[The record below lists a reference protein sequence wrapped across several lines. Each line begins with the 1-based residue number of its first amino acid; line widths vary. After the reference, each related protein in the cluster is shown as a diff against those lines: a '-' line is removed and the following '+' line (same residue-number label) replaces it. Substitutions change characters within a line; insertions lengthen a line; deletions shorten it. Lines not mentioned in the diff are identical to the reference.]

1 MSLDTI
7 SCPICGSSNNKTL
20 FKSKDFRLKTTSE
33 IFNIVKC
40 FDCSFLFLN
49 PRPEIDKIGEAYT
62 SDFNKSDQSFLY
74 KIIEP
79 IFNLAQKSTIRML
92 KSYKKNGKILDI
104 GCGNGTFMLAMQNSG
119 YDVWG
124 VEFNKD
130 AKKYTDNSLK
140 DRIFYDDIK
149 ECNFPP
155 KNFDIITMFHSLEH
169 IYNINDLLVEVR
181 RIIKDDGVLFICV
194 PDADFFE
201 FRLFGPYNYN
211 LEVPRHLY
219 FFTPKSLREL
229 LQRKGFISG
238 RLLNKSI
245 FELILSPASLYHVV
259 WNFFDDKKILIN
271 NIVKNITFIPLV
283 IARFFLCIFFIFNRQ
298 NIEMVCQRSKTDA
311 LRNYL

>member
-7 SCPICGSSNNKTL
+7 SCPICGSNRNKVI

-40 FDCSFLFLN
+40 VDCSFIFLN
-49 PRPEIDKIGEAYT
+49 PRPKIDKIGEAYT

-79 IFNLAQKSTIRML
+79 FFRLAQKSTIKML
-92 KSYKKNGKILDI
+92 KRYKKNGNILDV

-130 AKKYTDNSLK
+130 AKKYADNSLK
-140 DRIFYDDIK
+140 GHIFYDDIK

-155 KNFDIITMFHSLEH
+155 KNFDIVTMFHSLEH
-169 IYNINDLLVEVR
+169 IYDINDLLVEVR
-181 RIIKDDGVLFICV
+181 RIIKDDGILFICV

-211 LEVPRHLY
+211 LEAPRHLY
-219 FFTPKSLREL
+219 FFTHDSLRKL
-229 LQRKGFISG
+229 LQKRGFTSK

-245 FELILSPASLYHVV
+245 FELILSPASLYHGL
-259 WNFFDDKKILIN
+259 WNFLEDKKILIN
-271 NIVKNITFIPLV
+271 NRVKNITFIPLV
-283 IARFFLCIFFIFNRQ
+283 IIRFFLCILFIFNRQ
-298 NIEMVCQRSKTDA
+298 NIEMLFRVSDGNENIRP
-311 LRNYL
+311 